1 MGVGRER
8 LVKEV
13 GLMVDTA
20 SLVWHRE
27 QSKLHSAG
35 ETVCLKTCGIIS
47 SRRSGNYKFS
57 DTGA

>member
-1 MGVGRER
+1 
-8 LVKEV
+8 V

-20 SLVWHRE
+20 SLVWHEE

-35 ETVCLKTCGIIS
+35 ETVCLKTCGVIS
-47 SRRSGNYKFS
+47 SRRSGNCKFS